1 MTTYAMLPNWT
12 EQGILKAKDSPCRLD
27 SANKAFKDMRGEF
40 KSS

>member
-27 SANKAFKDMRGEF
+27 SAKKAFKDMRCEF
-40 KSS
+40 KSF